1 VSREPA
7 TSTGYELLY
16 PDAANS
22 KTQPVDA
29 ALTRGTATA
38 RAEGRGV
45 EQGRKGIEPL
55 AGLAA
60 LVVEE
65 VALIAHALD

>member
-1 VSREPA
+1 VSREPP

-16 PDAANS
+16 PDAANR

-29 ALTRGTATA
+29 ALTRGTAQPG
-38 RAEGRGV
+38 GRV
-45 EQGRKGIEPL
+45 EPL

-65 VALIAHALD
+65 VALIAHAVD